1 MPAERLVELAAFK
14 LDVAIGKNREIE
26 GRERKREKLTAIII
40 GRGRVDG

>member
-26 GRERKREKLTAIII
+26 GRERERE
-40 GRGRVDG
+40 RS